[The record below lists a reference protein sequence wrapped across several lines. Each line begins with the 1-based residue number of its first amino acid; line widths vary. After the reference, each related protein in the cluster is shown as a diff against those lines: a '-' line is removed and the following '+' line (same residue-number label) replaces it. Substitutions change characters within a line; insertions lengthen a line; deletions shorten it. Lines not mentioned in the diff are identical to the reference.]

1 MELLADNLGVSFDPM
16 IPGGNTIGRFESRQ
30 PFFSTMNTTFLS
42 NHFAVPALA
51 CAALLTAAGC
61 SEKNAPQDQR
71 MTNDVPLAL
80 DDELQNQNS
89 KKNAPQDRR
98 MTNGVPLALDDE
110 LQNRN
115 DGKWYWRDTTNLFT
129 GIEVL
134 HHTNG
139 VIKLQLPFT
148 NGVPHGHRMM
158 WHPNG
163 QNESEGDYVNGQR
176 SGLWET
182 WYPNGKPD
190 KKGMFVNGKADGL
203 QTFWHTNGVKSIE
216 WFHKE
221 GYPHGKMKAYHENGQ
236 LKQQGAYLEAKQNG
250 NWTAWDEDGNKVR
263 EALFLK
269 GSLIT
274 EKTFEASTD
283 KNTPATQAPKSKP

>member
-1 MELLADNLGVSFDPM
+1 MELLADNLGVAFDPM
-16 IPGGNTIGRFESRQ
+16 IPGGHTIGRFESRQ

-51 CAALLTAAGC
+51 CAALLTAGC
-61 SEKNAPQDQR
+61 SEKNAPQDQ
-71 MTNDVPLAL
+71 
-80 DDELQNQNS
+80 
-89 KKNAPQDRR
+89 R

-190 KKGMFVNGKADGL
+190 KKGTFVNGKADGW

-221 GYPHGKMKAYHENGQ
+221 GHPHGKMKSYHENGQ

>member
-1 MELLADNLGVSFDPM
+1 MWLLADNLGVSFDPM
-16 IPGGNTIGRFESRQ
+16 IPGGNIIGRFESRQ

-51 CAALLTAAGC
+51 CAALLTAGC

-71 MTNDVPLAL
+71 ITNDVPLAL
-80 DDELQNQNS
+80 DDELQNRNS
-89 KKNAPQDRR
+89 EKNAPQDRR

-190 KKGMFVNGKADGL
+190 KKGTFVNGKADGW

-221 GYPHGKMKAYHENGQ
+221 GHPHGKMKSYHENGQ

>member
-51 CAALLTAAGC
+51 CAALLTAGC

-80 DDELQNQNS
+80 DDELQNRNS
-89 KKNAPQDRR
+89 EKNAPQDRR

-190 KKGMFVNGKADGL
+190 KKGTFVNGKADGW

-221 GYPHGKMKAYHENGQ
+221 GYPHGKMKTYHENGQ

-283 KNTPATQAPKSKP
+283 KNTPAPQAPKSKP